1 MTPNRR
7 TARQSAPGPMRRILR
22 LFAPLALVGILSA
35 CAATFT
41 NHGFVPPQEELEQ
54 ILIGVDTRG
63 TVEETIGRP
72 SAAAG
77 ILRDEAW
84 IYSAY
89 RVRNYTYQAPEVIE
103 RDVVAISFD
112 ADGVVTNVERFG
124 LEDGQLVQL
133 SRRVT
138 EGSVRDLGF
147 FRQLMRNLGRVDL
160 GGLGN

>member
-1 MTPNRR
+1 MSLHRQNWLHLPGRA
-7 TARQSAPGPMRRILR
+7 ARWIAT
-22 LFAPLALVGILSA
+22 FALVGALSA

-41 NHGFVPPQEELEQ
+41 NHGFVPPEAELDQ
-54 ILIGVDTRG
+54 ILVGVDTRG
-63 TVEETIGRP
+63 TIEETVGRP

-77 ILRDEAW
+77 VLRDEAW

-112 ADGVVTNVERFG
+112 ADGVVSNVERFG

-160 GGLGN
+160 GAIGG